1 LSNLFASPTKARD
14 GRLGYSAAKRASD
27 FVLAAVIL
35 VLAMP
40 LLVLIGTGVR
50 LTSHGPATFRQKRV
64 GMHGRT
70 FEILKFRTM
79 TTVQGGGPS
88 ITVAGDERVTR
99 LGQILRRY
107 KLDELPQ
114 LINILRGDMSF
125 VGPRPEIPK
134 YVALFLSDFEE
145 ILLVRPGLTDYAAI
159 QFSNEEEVLASSAD
173 PERTYVEEVLPQKIA
188 LYRRYLAT
196 RSLWVDLALM
206 VRTCWSVAMPR
217 R

>member
-1 LSNLFASPTKARD
+1 
-14 GRLGYSAAKRASD
+14 
-27 FVLAAVIL
+27 
-35 VLAMP
+35 
-40 LLVLIGTGVR
+40 
-50 LTSHGPATFRQKRV
+50 
-64 GMHGRT
+64 
-70 FEILKFRTM
+70 
-79 TTVQGGGPS
+79 
-88 ITVAGDERVTR
+88 
-99 LGQILRRY
+99 
-107 KLDELPQ
+107 
-114 LINILRGDMSF
+114 MSF